1 MCTKLHKATQ
11 PTLQRGR
18 RRSRAALSVGLI
30 PGLTWRW
37 RWRWLW
43 LWLQSLCRDHVSSH
57 SALPPPSAS
66 ATERSSKRIYHHCRL
81 PNFSSISDPP
91 FSLTP
96 PPQPFA
102 PFDYDK
108 PSIAPAADHES
119 PSVHDDVH
127 LTGTASNTIT
137 IPSRAKST
145 TYHNHGGQIHRPP
158 PSRVLNDRHRRQLRY
173 HQERPQ
179 RCRRKPRLRG
189 RWFHIPQE
197 SYMVARNH
205 NHGHRR
211 DL

>member
-1 MCTKLHKATQ
+1 MLLVCIDVQPISQYCLRECTRLYVYDQTRKQKETLSTRLSLLLQVDMCTKLHKATQ

-18 RRSRAALSVGLI
+18 RRRAALSVGLI
-30 PGLTWRW
+30 PGLTWR
-37 RWRWLW
+37 RLWLW

-119 PSVHDDVH
+119 PSVHDDAH
-127 LTGTASNTIT
+127 LTGTASATIT
-137 IPSRAKST
+137 T
-145 TYHNHGGQIHRPP
+145 PP
-158 PSRVLNDRHRRQLRY
+158 REIY
-173 HQERPQ
+173 
-179 RCRRKPRLRG
+179 
-189 RWFHIPQE
+189 HIPQ
-197 SYMVARNH
+197 SWRTNTSASS
-205 NHGHRR
+205 
-211 DL
+211 